1 MLDVHV
7 GLKQDDVLK
16 RGGGEKKNQYLGALR
31 FSLER

>member
-16 RGGGEKKNQYLGALR
+16 RGGGEKKSVFGCTEI
-31 FSLER
+31 FS